1 MFLSK
6 QKEEE
11 QRYESLFT
19 GKWKVTKK
27 VARNRNWLRVDSP
40 LEWMDE
46 DETHLSREKDVQYL
60 FY

>member
-1 MFLSK
+1 M
-6 QKEEE
+6 
-11 QRYESLFT
+11 RVCSLEN
-19 GKWKVTKK
+19 GKKVTKK

-46 DETHLSREKDVQYL
+46 DETHLSREKAVQYL